1 MSYLEVVFNLPL
13 RSPFTYHC
21 RESVEIGCRVE
32 APFGPRLLTG
42 WVVGHPKAPPE
53 GITDIRDI
61 KRVID
66 ARPLFDRRL
75 LDLSR
80 WLSDLLICSPGEALA
95 AMLPGGRREVDA
107 WSSADEPADGQV
119 DEPDEH
125 TGAYRLT
132 DDQSAAVKSI
142 RGDPAGWFY
151 LYGSTGS
158 GKTEVFLRAAER
170 VIAQGGSVIY
180 LVPEI
185 ALSHHLV
192 ESLSSRFTEILA
204 VIHSGLSPSRR
215 LSEWRRIQ
223 DGSARFVLGARSAVF
238 APVDRLG
245 LIVIDEEHEGS
256 YKSASTPRYHAR
268 QAAMRRC
275 REAGAALVMGS
286 ATPSAEAWY
295 LMRSGRLKRLELS
308 GRPAGGAMPRVGVV
322 DMRSE
327 KGLFSS
333 TLIRSMSRV
342 LGEGRQVLLFLNRR
356 GFSYQYSC
364 AACGEQLYCR
374 NCSVPLTFHKSR
386 GAMICHYCGSRSQVP
401 SRCPS
406 CGAIE
411 MRAAGFGTEKIE
423 EEAASLFPE
432 KRVVRLDA
440 DSARK
445 KGVTAE
451 TLKRFRRG
459 DIDILLGT
467 QMVTKGLNAPGVK
480 LAAVLAA
487 DAALNIPDFRSAERT
502 FALILQTAG
511 RAGRFRP
518 DGEVIVQTLNP
529 SAPAVRFAAENRVSD
544 FYDYEIEQRRLLGF
558 PPFSR
563 LFRIVVRGKNEARVL
578 KAAEELARLTDGG
591 KDWEVL
597 GPAECPIGM
606 ISGSYRYHVIFRSSR
621 FDRSHYSLV
630 SALDALTLPA
640 GVRLEV
646 DVDPV
651 NLT

>member
-1 MSYLEVVFNLPL
+1 MPYLEVLFNLPL
-13 RSPFTYHC
+13 PSPYTYHS
-21 RESVEIGCRVE
+21 RQAAEVGCRVE
-32 APFGPRLLTG
+32 APLGRRLLTG
-42 WVVGHPKAPPE
+42 WVVGCPDTPPQ
-53 GITDIRDI
+53 GITNIRDI
-61 KRVID
+61 KRVVD
-66 ARPLFDRRL
+66 TRPLFDSRL
-75 LDLSR
+75 LNLSR
-80 WLSDLLICSPGEALA
+80 WLADLLICAPGEALS

-107 WSSADEPADGQV
+107 WASDDNPNDEAGDEKAENHTNVYLTKTQRAAIQAVGAD
-119 DEPDEH
+119 
-125 TGAYRLT
+125 T
-132 DDQSAAVKSI
+132 S
-142 RGDPAGWFY
+142 GWFY
-151 LYGSTGS
+151 LYGNTGS
-158 GKTEVFLRAAER
+158 GKTEVFLRSAER
-170 VIAQGGSVIY
+170 VIENGGSVIY

-192 ESLSSRFTEILA
+192 ESLSSRFSGTLA
-204 VIHSGLSPSRR
+204 VIHSGLTPSKR

-223 DGSARFVLGARSAVF
+223 SGSARLVLGARSAVF

-256 YKSASTPRYHAR
+256 YKSSSTPRYHAR

-275 REAGAALVMGS
+275 REEKAALIMGS
-286 ATPSAEAWY
+286 ATPSVEAWH
-295 LMRSGRLKRLELS
+295 LMQSGRLRRLELR
-308 GRPAGGAMPRVGVV
+308 GRPAGGAAPAVDLV

-327 KGLFSS
+327 KGILSGP
-333 TLIRSMSRV
+333 LIQAMSRV
-342 LGEGRQVLLFLNRR
+342 LGSGRQVLLFLNRR
-356 GFSYQYSC
+356 GFSYRCSC
-364 AACGEQLYCR
+364 ASCGAELHCR
-374 NCSVPLTFHKSR
+374 SCTVPLTFHKSR
-386 GAMICHYCGSRSQVP
+386 GAMICHYCGFRCPVP
-401 SRCPS
+401 SHCPS
-406 CGAIE
+406 CGAVQ

-423 EEAASLFPE
+423 EEVSSLFPE
-432 KRVVRLDA
+432 KQVVRLDA

-445 KGVTAE
+445 KGAAADA
-451 TLKRFRRG
+451 LKRFRRG
-459 DIDILLGT
+459 SIDVLLGT

-480 LAAVLAA
+480 LAAILAA
-487 DAALNIPDFRSAERT
+487 DAALNIPDFRSAERA
-502 FALILQTAG
+502 FALILQVAG

-529 SAPAVRFAAENRVSD
+529 SAAAVRFAAENRVSE

-578 KAAEELARLTDGG
+578 KTAEELARLTDIG

-606 ISGSYRYHVIFRSSR
+606 ISGSFRYHVILRSSR
-621 FDRSHYSLV
+621 FDQSHRSLV

>member
-1 MSYLEVVFNLPL
+1 MPYLEVVFNLPL
-13 RSPFTYHC
+13 RSAFTYHC

-107 WSSADEPADGQV
+107 WSSADEPANGQA

-125 TGAYRLT
+125 TGAHRLT

-192 ESLSSRFTEILA
+192 ESLSSRFTGILA

-286 ATPSAEAWY
+286 ATPSTEAWS
-295 LMRSGRLKRLELS
+295 LMPGVLSACSSPAAPPVGRCPGWTWWTCAL
-308 GRPAGGAMPRVGVV
+308 
-322 DMRSE
+322 
-327 KGLFSS
+327 
-333 TLIRSMSRV
+333 
-342 LGEGRQVLLFLNRR
+342 RR
-356 GFSYQYSC
+356 G
-364 AACGEQLYCR
+364 
-374 NCSVPLTFHKSR
+374 CSQ
-386 GAMICHYCGSRSQVP
+386 AP
-401 SRCPS
+401 SS
-406 CGAIE
+406 
-411 MRAAGFGTEKIE
+411 
-423 EEAASLFPE
+423 
-432 KRVVRLDA
+432 
-440 DSARK
+440 
-445 KGVTAE
+445 
-451 TLKRFRRG
+451 
-459 DIDILLGT
+459 
-467 QMVTKGLNAPGVK
+467 
-480 LAAVLAA
+480 
-487 DAALNIPDFRSAERT
+487 
-502 FALILQTAG
+502 
-511 RAGRFRP
+511 
-518 DGEVIVQTLNP
+518 
-529 SAPAVRFAAENRVSD
+529 
-544 FYDYEIEQRRLLGF
+544 
-558 PPFSR
+558 
-563 LFRIVVRGKNEARVL
+563 
-578 KAAEELARLTDGG
+578 
-591 KDWEVL
+591 
-597 GPAECPIGM
+597 GP
-606 ISGSYRYHVIFRSSR
+606 
-621 FDRSHYSLV
+621 
-630 SALDALTLPA
+630 
-640 GVRLEV
+640 
-646 DVDPV
+646 
-651 NLT
+651 